1 MTIPLEAH
9 VQESLATYLL
19 TIADDELI
27 LGHRHSEWT
36 GFAPDIESDVAL
48 SSIAQEEMGHA
59 KLFYEQVCAIRGG
72 DPDTLVFSRP
82 PEAFRNAILTERVNA
97 DWGYSI
103 VRLFLYDRA
112 DAIRLTHLADSTL
125 SSLAELA
132 RALRREEKSHLR
144 FGQQWLQGLTRTGL
158 GKNKVQAG
166 LDQAWA
172 ESLALFEP
180 VEGDEILY
188 ASGVISANVG
198 TQQDLW
204 RRDVSPVLEDLG
216 LRIPVDGNGAGGR
229 SGRHS
234 ADLRA
239 LLAEMT
245 SVWHSDPSAKW

>member
-9 VQESLATYLL
+9 VREALATYLL

-59 KLFYEQVCAIRGG
+59 KLFYEQVCAIKGG
-72 DPDTLVFSRP
+72 DPDTLVFNRS
-82 PEAFRNAILTERVNA
+82 PEAFRNAILTERAND
-97 DWGYSI
+97 DWGYSV

-112 DAIRLTHLADSTL
+112 DAVRLTHLAGSSV

-132 RALRREEKSHLR
+132 GALRREEKSHQL
-144 FGQQWLQGLTRTGL
+144 FGLQWLQGLTRTSV
-158 GKNKVQAG
+158 GKNRIQAG
-166 LDQAWA
+166 LDRAWA
-172 ESLALFEP
+172 ESIALFEP
-180 VEGDEILY
+180 VDGYETLLSARVVK
-188 ASGVISANVG
+188 ASLE

-204 RRDVSPVLEDLG
+204 RRDVGPLLEDLG
-216 LRIPVDGNGAGGR
+216 LRIASEGNGAGGR
-229 SGRHS
+229 AGRHS
-234 ADLRA
+234 EELRA

-245 SVWHSDPSAKW
+245 SVWRLDPSAKW